1 MGEEAPLRASP
12 RCDWRRARGVVPLVF
27 GVKPAAL
34 PVLIEGVV
42 GRFLYADAGIM
53 GGPIMPGPPGVKLLA
68 AAAITS
74 LWSEGSGGGDAAR
87 ERMLLELPGRL
98 GARSSF
104 EYLRLGEA
112 GGDKAF
118 STTPEVT
125 VPDQRGLRANKSL
138 SIWSAET
145 MVCVPPSVIGAR
157 EPLVT
162 ALELRG
168 ASGVRSVWTD
178 TGFSA

>member
-1 MGEEAPLRASP
+1 VKEDSDDRRLNGEEAPLLASL
-12 RCDWRRARGVVPLVF
+12 RCDWRRARGVVPLVN

-53 GGPIMPGPPGVKLLA
+53 GGPIVPGVPGVKVLA

-74 LWSEGSGGGDAAR
+74 LWSTGSGGGDAAR

-98 GARSSF
+98 GARSSLECF
-104 EYLRLGEA
+104 LLGEL

-118 STTPEVT
+118 SAPFEAIVA
-125 VPDQRGLRANKSL
+125 DQRGFRANRSL
-138 SIWSAET
+138 SI
-145 MVCVPPSVIGAR
+145 
-157 EPLVT
+157 
-162 ALELRG
+162 
-168 ASGVRSVWTD
+168 
-178 TGFSA
+178 